1 MKVVLQDPRHRQAG
15 GRTPYKKPLS
25 DPCEVIEVHGNTM
38 TVRRKDG
45 SLVKDVHSENVVV
58 VPDSVKDL
66 ERPDLTF
73 EDEDDPLV
81 PCGENFLN
89 LGVWQGARNH
99 YIGSHRTGAPRPRT
113 WTVTWRSRSPSGKGL
128 ARPW

>member
-1 MKVVLQDPRHRQAG
+1 
-15 GRTPYKKPLS
+15 
-25 DPCEVIEVHGNTM
+25 M

-81 PCGENFLN
+81 VQDLY
-89 LGVWQGARNH
+89 R
-99 YIGSHRTGAPRPRT
+99 R
-113 WTVTWRSRSPSGKGL
+113 RSPGMMMDDGGEEVRRQEGPGKGKL
-128 ARPW
+128 DKIPVAGYIAYQTFKTFMVL